1 MTTSSTSL
9 LPLTNLN
16 ESSPDRLKLCRPD
29 SNPPSARSSSKSR
42 QLSRQGSRIITKDLT
57 PSSHSDDNETVSTS
71 GGLHSRQSSESSK
84 KLSNKVSHALSVK
97 SPRTSH
103 NSRKHIHLE
112 RSSCSYI
119 SSDSDID
126 SEEHLSCKRAIEK
139 SRRERRMRG
148 RSPIVCP
155 AESIDSKS
163 FLGSREEKNSGTS
176 QGKLKAT
183 ETRKALLESKV
194 MKERKCDFIEGRS
207 VESIRL
213 RPQWTGLKRQIV
225 FSMGPVS
232 SFSTSILLFLYLSIS
247 PSLPLYCSF
256 STSLLLFLY
265 LSIALSL
272 PLSCS
277 FSTSLLVS
285 LYISITLYLPSSLFQ
300 TPSPLSVSL
309 YLFLYPFI
317 FLLPSLLSIFPLSRN
332 HSLPTV
338 FNFSIL

>member
-16 ESSPDRLKLCRPD
+16 ESYPDRLKLCRPD

-232 SFSTSILLFLYLSIS
+232 SFSTSPLLFLYLSIS

-256 STSLLLFLY
+256 STSLLLFLH

-272 PLSCS
+272 HFNNS
-277 FSTSLLVS
+277 FSS
-285 LYISITLYLPSSLFQ
+285 SSLFQ
-300 TPSPLSVSL
+300 TPFPLSVSP
-309 YLFLYPFI
+309 YLFLYPSI
-317 FLLPSLLSIFPLSRN
+317 FLLPFFQSSLYQEIILSPLISIFLSCN
-332 HSLPTV
+332 
-338 FNFSIL
+338 N